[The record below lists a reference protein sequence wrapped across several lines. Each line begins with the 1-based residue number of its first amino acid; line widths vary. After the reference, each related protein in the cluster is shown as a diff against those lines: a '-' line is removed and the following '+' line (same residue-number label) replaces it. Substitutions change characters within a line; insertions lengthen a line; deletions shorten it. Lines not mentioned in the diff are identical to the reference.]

1 MEHDSKVEVIEKH
14 YHNSDKESKGG
25 NGLDVAALTTAVA
38 TAAGVILPAIKKAWN
53 GDGTGH
59 ANTAMQFIPAVTS
72 CLNAFAN
79 GGPRRYDCNC
89 DETSILRSRIA
100 TLEAEKYSDNAA
112 KAESDRLLVN
122 YLKPYGQEIAD
133 SRVREAQMKGEIECL
148 KKTQELEQKLAQKD
162 IELARQDAKCCCEKN
177 AMRIDSLE
185 ARMGSITKFIVPNS
199 ASCPG
204 WGNVTIT
211 PAAATTGA

>member
-1 MEHDSKVEVIEKH
+1 M
-14 YHNSDKESKGG
+14 
-25 NGLDVAALTTAVA
+25 DVAALTTAIA

-59 ANTAMQFIPAVTS
+59 ANTAMQFIPALTS

-112 KAESDRLLVN
+112 KAESDRLLVK

-133 SRVREAQMKGEIECL
+133 SRVREAYMKGEIECL

-162 IELARQDAKCCCEKN
+162 LELARQDAKCCCEKN
-177 AMRIDSLE
+177 AMRLLRSRLVWVRLRSLSFRILHL
-185 ARMGSITKFIVPNS
+185 ARVG
-199 ASCPG
+199 
-204 WGNVTIT
+204 VTLRLLRRRQRRPQANLH
-211 PAAATTGA
+211 PAGIPFS